1 MSASMLCIS
10 VGLFVARQAAVI
22 VVSPLSLSLLTS
34 MYNPVLKFSSPWT
47 DTDQAD
53 GSVVSGTGI

>member
-1 MSASMLCIS
+1 MLCIS